1 MLFLLSAVAAMAVSP
16 SLSDIEMAF
25 TPFPPIEAA
34 TAAGRP
40 PAPPPP
46 PIKNNFVS
54 RTLGDNMVLQRAPAQ
69 AVLWGFAGVGNTV
82 SVTMD
87 KAPHI
92 DAVTDAQG
100 FWRCTLPAQQPG
112 ASEGGPAAE
121 HTFVIKSSNGTT
133 ATVIREHPNRLP
145 PLFLSS
151 LPFSLSLSLSP
162 SISK

>member
-1 MLFLLSAVAAMAVSP
+1 MLFLLSAVAATAVSP

-69 AVLWGFAGVGNTV
+69 AVLWGFAGIGNTV

-112 ASEGGPAAE
+112 AKG

-133 ATVIREHPNRLP
+133 ATVLSSPKPPDP

-151 LPFSLSLSLSP
+151 LPFSLSLSLSL
-162 SISK
+162 SIYF